1 MFTWDFSLQCSI
13 RIKFSL
19 YKVRTSFKKVWEV
32 FYGGSKLHFFY
43 TIFFFGYHSKRV
55 SVRDSFLYSPSSI
68 LIFGQ
73 CTISSVNNI
82 HRMVSVAVKI
92 VAAIIA
98 AVLSIII
105 IVVIIVVATSGKDT
119 YPGTIF
125 LCTLDPNNNKL
136 LICGVLKYLM
146 KS

>member
-1 MFTWDFSLQCSI
+1 MVIVVKGCLSETPLFTL
-13 RIKFSL
+13 
-19 YKVRTSFKKVWEV
+19 
-32 FYGGSKLHFFY
+32 
-43 TIFFFGYHSKRV
+43 
-55 SVRDSFLYSPSSI
+55 SPSSI

-125 LCTLDPNNNKL
+125 MYR
-136 LICGVLKYLM
+136 VQ
-146 KS
+146 